1 MYQVAPE
8 ETDDNEGAKMAVIW
22 DFEPT
27 TGMTGAAI
35 QPEEKPADH
44 MVSVPRLAFDEVS
57 CNCTQFPGVG
67 DIVRTPDTGAIAARL
82 QNLDLSGIPDACG
95 DTDDENDKESEEEG
109 TRDESNS
116 EAEEELFT
124 ELMQLK
130 GSSYHDSFQS
140 SLEKCKERLLEKE
153 KIDLRLQFEP
163 TNVRDEN
170 AIVVQASLSAGEG
183 GWQSIGYIP
192 AVKVPKV
199 TIAMRKRE
207 VRLVTLKTVFYQFV
221 FDIGQ
226 KKYFPAISVSKIG
239 RWPPNKKD
247 YKYND
252 KI

>member
-8 ETDDNEGAKMAVIW
+8 ETDDNEEAKMAVIW

-57 CNCTQFPGVG
+57 CNCTQFPCVG

-82 QNLDLSGIPDACG
+82 QNLDLSGVPDVYG
-95 DTDDENDKESEEEG
+95 DTDDENDEESGEED
-109 TRDESNS
+109 TRDQSNS

-130 GSSYHDSFQS
+130 GSSYHDSFQT
-140 SLEKCKERLLEKE
+140 SLKKCKERLLEKE

-170 AIVVQASLSAGEG
+170 AIVVQASLATGEG

-252 KI
+252 KM

>member
-1 MYQVAPE
+1 
-8 ETDDNEGAKMAVIW
+8 MAVIW

-57 CNCTQFPGVG
+57 CNCTQFPSVG

-140 SLEKCKERLLEKE
+140 SLKKCKERLLEKE
-153 KIDLRLQFEP
+153 KNRSPFTIRTHKRSRRERYSCPSKFVCRRRRL
-163 TNVRDEN
+163 
-170 AIVVQASLSAGEG
+170 AIN
-183 GWQSIGYIP
+183 WIHP
-192 AVKVPKV
+192 CC
-199 TIAMRKRE
+199 
-207 VRLVTLKTVFYQFV
+207 
-221 FDIGQ
+221 
-226 KKYFPAISVSKIG
+226 
-239 RWPPNKKD
+239 
-247 YKYND
+247 
-252 KI
+252 

>member
-1 MYQVAPE
+1 
-8 ETDDNEGAKMAVIW
+8 MAVIW
-22 DFEPT
+22 HFEPT

-57 CNCTQFPGVG
+57 CNCTQFPSVG
-67 DIVRTPDTGAIAARL
+67 DIVCTPDTGAIAARL
-82 QNLDLSGIPDACG
+82 QNLDLSSVPDVHG
-95 DTDDENDKESEEEG
+95 DSDDENDKESGEEDA
-109 TRDESNS
+109 RDKSNRKV
-116 EAEEELFT
+116 EEELFT

-130 GSSYHDSFQS
+130 GSSYHESFQT
-140 SLEKCKERLLEKE
+140 SLKKSKERLLEKE
-153 KIDLRLQFEP
+153 KIDLPLQFEP
-163 TNVRDEN
+163 QNVRDKN
-170 AIVVQASLSAGEG
+170 AIVVQASLSTGEG

-226 KKYFPAISVSKIG
+226 KKT
-239 RWPPNKKD
+239 
-247 YKYND
+247 
-252 KI
+252 

>member
-1 MYQVAPE
+1 
-8 ETDDNEGAKMAVIW
+8 MAVIW

-57 CNCTQFPGVG
+57 CNCTQFPSVG

-82 QNLDLSGIPDACG
+82 QNFDLSSVPDVHG
-95 DTDDENDKESEEEG
+95 DSDDENDKESGEEDA
-109 TRDESNS
+109 RDKSNRKV
-116 EAEEELFT
+116 EEELFT

-130 GSSYHDSFQS
+130 GSSYHEPFQT
-140 SLEKCKERLLEKE
+140 SLKKSKERLLEKE
-153 KIDLRLQFEP
+153 KIDLPLRLEP
-163 TNVRDEN
+163 KNVRDKN
-170 AIVVQASLSAGEG
+170 AIVVQASLSTGEG

-226 KKYFPAISVSKIG
+226 KKT
-239 RWPPNKKD
+239 
-247 YKYND
+247 
-252 KI
+252 

>member
-8 ETDDNEGAKMAVIW
+8 ETDDNEGTKMAVIW

-57 CNCTQFPGVG
+57 CNCTQFPSVG

-82 QNLDLSGIPDACG
+82 QNLDLSSVPGVHG
-95 DTDDENDKESEEEG
+95 DSDDENDKESGEEDA
-109 TRDESNS
+109 RDKSNRKV
-116 EAEEELFT
+116 EEELFT

-130 GSSYHDSFQS
+130 GSSYHEPFQT
-140 SLEKCKERLLEKE
+140 SLKKSKERLLEKE
-153 KIDLRLQFEP
+153 KIDLPLQFEP
-163 TNVRDEN
+163 QNVRDKN
-170 AIVVQASLSAGEG
+170 AIVVQASLSTGEG

-226 KKYFPAISVSKIG
+226 KKT
-239 RWPPNKKD
+239 
-247 YKYND
+247 
-252 KI
+252 

>member
-1 MYQVAPE
+1 
-8 ETDDNEGAKMAVIW
+8 MAVIW
-22 DFEPT
+22 HFEPT

-57 CNCTQFPGVG
+57 CNCTQFPSVG
-67 DIVRTPDTGAIAARL
+67 DTVRTPDTGAIAARL
-82 QNLDLSGIPDACG
+82 QNLDLSSVPDVHG
-95 DTDDENDKESEEEG
+95 DSDDENDKESGEEDA
-109 TRDESNS
+109 RDKSNRKV
-116 EAEEELFT
+116 EEELFT

-130 GSSYHDSFQS
+130 GSSYHESFQT
-140 SLEKCKERLLEKE
+140 SLKKSKERLLEKE
-153 KIDLRLQFEP
+153 KIDLPVQFEP
-163 TNVRDEN
+163 KNVRDKN
-170 AIVVQASLSAGEG
+170 AIVVQASLSTGEG

-226 KKYFPAISVSKIG
+226 KKT
-239 RWPPNKKD
+239 
-247 YKYND
+247 
-252 KI
+252 